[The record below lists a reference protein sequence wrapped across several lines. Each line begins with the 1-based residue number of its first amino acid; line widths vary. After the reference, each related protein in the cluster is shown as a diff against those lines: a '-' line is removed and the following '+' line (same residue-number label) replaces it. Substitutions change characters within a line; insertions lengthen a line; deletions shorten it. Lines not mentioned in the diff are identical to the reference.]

1 MDLVFI
7 GFGEAAF
14 HLSLGLRTQSTLSI
28 GTFDANVDDPQR
40 GALIHER
47 ATQTQVMVF
56 ASLEAACQ
64 SARFVVCLTSAS
76 SALGLAERVMPLLK
90 AGQTYV
96 DMNSAAPTVKHA
108 INALP
113 RAAGVSFCDAAV
125 MGTVPG
131 NNHRVPMLL
140 AGDGAEAFNAAF
152 APYGMRL
159 RVLPG
164 EAGAASAIKMLKSIV
179 MKGLPQLLLEAFQA
193 AETFHVLDTL
203 VESLGE
209 SLNGKTVEQLANTF
223 TARTLIHAKRRS
235 DEMDD
240 VVATLESAGVDA
252 AMSRACQ
259 AQLEKQAARDW
270 GTVLGP
276 NASEMDYRTAIQH
289 LVKHS
294 EGTANE
300 H

>member
-1 MDLVFI
+1 MELVFI

-14 HLSLGLRTQSTLSI
+14 HLALGLRSQSDLRI
-28 GTFDANVDDPQR
+28 GTFDANASDPQR

-47 ATQTQVMVF
+47 ATQAQVTVF
-56 ASLEAACQ
+56 DSLAAACHDT
-64 SARFVVCLTSAS
+64 RFVVCLTSAS
-76 SALGLAERVMPLLK
+76 SALSVAQNILPLLK
-90 AGQTYV
+90 AGQNYV
-96 DMNSAAPTVKHA
+96 DMNSAAPSVKQA

-113 RAAGVSFCDAAV
+113 RAAGVSVCDAAV

-140 AGDGAEAFNAAF
+140 AGDGAQAFHETF
-152 APYGMRL
+152 TPLGMRL
-159 RVLPG
+159 SVLPG

-193 AETFHVLDTL
+193 AEKFQVLDTL
-203 VESLGE
+203 VESLGD
-209 SLNGKTVEQLANTF
+209 SLNGQTVEQLANTF

-235 DEMDD
+235 AEMDD
-240 VVATLESAGVDA
+240 VVATLEGAGVDA

-270 GTVLGP
+270 GHLLGP
-276 NASEMDYRTAIQH
+276 KASEMDYRTAIQH
-289 LVKHS
+289 WVKLS
-294 EGTANE
+294 
-300 H
+300 